1 MITLLTLAVLV
12 LAFANGAND
21 NFKGVATLYGSR
33 SLGYRAALAWAT
45 ASTLAGSLLA
55 LLLSGGL
62 VARFSGKGLVADSV
76 IADPVFLLAVAMG
89 AAATVLLATRFG
101 FPVSTTH
108 ALTGGLVGAGMV
120 VAGPAQ
126 LSYAALGGFFVLP
139 LLLSPVLALLLA
151 AGLYAAL
158 HAARLRT
165 GITEETCVCIGG
177 VEQAGS
183 YLPGA
188 GTLRLA
194 SGMTL
199 AVDSVE
205 RCERRYR
212 GAVLG
217 ISAQSLLDRAH
228 VATAGAVGFARGLND
243 TPKMVALLV
252 GTHALGIGAGLS
264 TAALAIA
271 VGGVLAARR
280 VAETLSFGITPLN
293 HGQGF
298 TANLVTAALVML
310 ASPFGLP
317 VSTTH
322 VSCGALFGIGAATG
336 EGRSKTIRQIL
347 AAWVT
352 TLPVAAALSAAAA
365 LVAQALHS

>member
-1 MITLLTLAVLV
+1 MTAVLALMVLV

-21 NFKGVATLYGSR
+21 NFKGVATLYGSG
-33 SLGYRAALAWAT
+33 SLGYRAALTWAT
-45 ASTLAGSLLA
+45 ASTLAGSMLA
-55 LLLSGGL
+55 LLLSERL
-62 VARFSGKGLVADSV
+62 VTRFSGKGLVADAV
-76 IADPVFLLAVAMG
+76 IAAPAFPLAVAVG

-120 VAGPAQ
+120 LAGPGN
-126 LSYAALGGFFVLP
+126 LHYATLGGSFVLP
-139 LLLSPVLALLLA
+139 LLLSPVLALVLA
-151 AGLYAAL
+151 AGLYSAL
-158 HAARLRT
+158 HSERLRA
-165 GITEETCVCIGG
+165 GITEETCVCIEG
-177 VEQAGS
+177 VEQVAA
-183 YLPGA
+183 YVPGA
-188 GTLRLA
+188 ATLRLT
-194 SGMTL
+194 SGLTV

-212 GAVLG
+212 GALLG
-217 ISAQSLLDRAH
+217 ISAQSLLDGAH
-228 VATAGAVGFARGLND
+228 VVTAGAVGFARGVND

-252 GTHALGIGAGLS
+252 GAHALAVGAGMS

-271 VGGVLAARR
+271 AGGVVAARR
-280 VAETLSFGITPLN
+280 VARTLSFGITPLN

-298 TANLVTAALVML
+298 TANLVTATLVTL
-310 ASPFGLP
+310 ASPLGLP

-336 EGRSKTIRQIL
+336 EARWKAVAQIL

-352 TLPVAAALSAAAA
+352 TLPLAAVLSALTAV
-365 LVAQALHS
+365 VAGALHS